1 MKQEFRDK
9 VRRIYRLNR
18 MLWIATIVGMG
29 FLNLFVLVFNYFGII
44 VEPSV
49 ENVVNV
55 DNLIMGVILMLAFLI
70 LYLKRTYLPPKKL
83 IERAKKKD
91 LSIVPD
97 DVRDLLHEFGDDGD
111 TMAKALIILRRYY
124 MVIWSVANLI
134 TILAFIDY
142 IIALRFQ
149 SFWIY
154 SVVAIYSMVI
164 NFPRFD
170 KIEAL
175 HYWLSD

>member
-1 MKQEFRDK
+1 MEQEFRDK

-18 MLWIATIVGMG
+18 TLWIATIIGMG
-29 FLNLFVLVFNYFGII
+29 FLNLFVLLFNYFGII
-44 VEPSV
+44 MEPSV

-70 LYLKRTYLPPKKL
+70 LYLKKTYLSPKKL
-83 IERAKKKD
+83 IERAKIKD

-97 DVRDLLHEFGDDGD
+97 DVRDLLHEFGDEGN
-111 TMAKALIILRRYY
+111 TMAKALIILRRYH
-124 MVIWSVANLI
+124 MVIWSIANLI

-142 IIALRFQ
+142 IVALRFQ

-154 SVVAIYSMVI
+154 SAVAIYSMVI